1 MNLLLYRGK
10 TFSEKVT
17 RKLKEMVLTKR
28 LDRTLES
35 QIRKENKGL
44 NNTELRRKMK
54 ETTLELYLNY
64 IFLGNNAY
72 GIEAASHTYFGT
84 SANNLGVLESA
95 IIASIPK

>member
-1 MNLLLYRGK
+1 
-10 TFSEKVT
+10 
-17 RKLKEMVLTKR
+17 
-28 LDRTLES
+28 
-35 QIRKENKGL
+35 
-44 NNTELRRKMK
+44 MK